1 MSELPFGWIS
11 IPLDAVSNLIRGV
24 TYKKDES
31 ADHPEEGYLPVLRA
45 NNIQNGKLQF
55 DDLVFVLEQNIK
67 DIQKIRKGDIVV
79 AMSSGSKRLVGKCGI
94 AKTDFNG
101 GFGAF
106 CGVLRPSQY
115 INSKYVGLY
124 TQTKEYSDLIS
135 SLSKGVNI
143 NNLKPDHFSEIK
155 IPLAPLNEQIR
166 IADKLDS
173 VLAKV
178 DAAQARLEKIPTL
191 LKRFRQSVLA
201 AATSGELTREW
212 RERNVEARSHHDSY
226 DGQFQLSEETLT
238 KYDVPDSWQWVALGN
253 YAKCNRGK
261 FSIRPRNDPSCF
273 EGEYPFI
280 QIGDLPKDGGFVS
293 THNQTLNE
301 KGLSVS
307 KMFEAGTVVIAIVGA
322 TIANTGILKYPMC
335 FPDSLVGI
343 KSPSETG
350 NIYVDYYLRANKE
363 NIRQVSYAGGG
374 QPNIKL
380 TVLNPLPLPLPPAEE
395 QKEIVRRV
403 ESLFAQAD
411 AVEKQYLAAKQR
423 LDRLSQALLAKA
435 FRGELVPQDPNDE
448 PAAELLKRIQA
459 ERLAQQPIKLKRS
472 KPA

>member
-1 MSELPFGWIS
+1 VSTELPQGWTETSLGQLANYVNGKAFNKLHWKEQGLPIIRIQNLNNPNAPFNYSDEVHEERYKVQKDDLLIAWSASLGAYIWKGDDAWLNQHIFRVEPYLGIVHTRYLYYAVTNS
-11 IPLDAVSNLIRGV
+11 IDEL
-24 TYKKDES
+24 YKKS
-31 ADHPEEGYLPVLRA
+31 HGMGMVHVTKGKFEGHGVWLP
-45 NNIQNGKLQF
+45 
-55 DDLVFVLEQNIK
+55 
-67 DIQKIRKGDIVV
+67 
-79 AMSSGSKRLVGKCGI
+79 
-94 AKTDFNG
+94 
-101 GFGAF
+101 
-106 CGVLRPSQY
+106 
-115 INSKYVGLY
+115 
-124 TQTKEYSDLIS
+124 
-135 SLSKGVNI
+135 
-143 NNLKPDHFSEIK
+143 
-155 IPLAPLNEQIR
+155 PLNEQIR

-212 RERNVEARSHHDSY
+212 REKNIEAPTNNNIY
-226 DGQFQLSEETLT
+226 DGQFQLSEETL
-238 KYDVPDSWQWVALGN
+238 KMYDIPETWRWVALGN

-261 FSIRPRNDPSCF
+261 FSVRPRNDPSCF

-293 THNQTLNE
+293 AHNQTLNE
-301 KGLSVS
+301 KGFSVS
-307 KMFEAGTVVIAIVGA
+307 KMFDAGTVVIAIVGA

-343 KSPSETG
+343 NSPSITG

-363 NIRQVSYAGGG
+363 DIRQVSYAGGG

-380 TVLNPLPLPLPPAEE
+380 TVLNPLPFPLPPQEE

-403 ESLFAQAD
+403 ESLFTLAD
-411 AVEKQYLAAKQR
+411 TVEKQYLETKKR
-423 LDRLSQALLAKA
+423 IDRLTQSLLAKA

-459 ERLAQQPIKLKRS
+459 ERNAQPPVKNKR
-472 KPA
+472 KQQA